1 MKSFILSTLI
11 LIITFNVVTAQE
23 IKTGNDTSK
32 ATQSVPA
39 NPENKGKIAIL
50 PFHYIYDQK
59 NDSEEMGYK
68 VQNEAYDFLNGHTGE
83 LQIQDPI
90 NTNATLLKGG
100 ITPDNI
106 RALTTTELC
115 NMLGVEYL
123 IMGTVGEDFTGVN
136 NYTTKTNT
144 TNNKKGNKND
154 QPVVDKNGVVLATPS
169 TTTTRTTSTVT
180 TSTEQYDTNFNLKII
195 NDKGETV
202 YNQNRTSMLKTADA
216 YRSTLQYLLK
226 RIPLY
231 KK

>member
-1 MKSFILSTLI
+1 MKSLILSTLAII
-11 LIITFNVVTAQE
+11 LTFNVVTAQE
-23 IKTGNDTSK
+23 NKPGTEASKNTS
-32 ATQSVPA
+32 AVQP

-50 PFHYIYDQK
+50 PFHFIYDQK

-68 VQNEAYDFLNGHTGE
+68 VQSEAYDYLNGHTGDLE
-83 LQIQDPI
+83 IQDPI
-90 NTNATLLKGG
+90 NTNATLMKGG

-106 RALTTTELC
+106 RALTTTEIC

-123 IMGTVGEDFTGVN
+123 VIGTVGEDFKGVN

-169 TTTTRTTSTVT
+169 TTTTRSTSTVT
-180 TSTEQYDTNFNLKII
+180 TSTEQYDTNFTLKVIT
-195 NDKGETV
+195 DKGETV

-226 RIPLY
+226 RVPFY